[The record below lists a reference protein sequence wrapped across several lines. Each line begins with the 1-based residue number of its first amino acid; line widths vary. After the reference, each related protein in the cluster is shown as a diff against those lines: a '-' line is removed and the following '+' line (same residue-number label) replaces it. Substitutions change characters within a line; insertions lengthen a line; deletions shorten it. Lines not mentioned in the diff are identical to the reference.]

1 MRRISRFDRSR
12 LIKIAL
18 VLALL
23 SGIAASQARVISI
36 PRVVASVAPS
46 IGAPR
51 GAEISQEEFFEKK
64 IRPILAASCQRCH
77 NSRSKVAGL
86 DLTTAE
92 ALQRGGDSGPVI
104 NREKPEESRLL
115 KVIGYDSEMKMPP
128 SGKLKDHEIAALT
141 EWVKLGAP
149 WPGAVTAA
157 ASAVTPVAS
166 AITPVASAITPVASG
181 SRPKNPAARSFS
193 EEEKSFWAYQP
204 VRAVGAVSAQAQPPI
219 KDEAWAQSP
228 IDRFI
233 LRKLEEK
240 NLKPAPPADKL
251 TLLRRATFDLT
262 GLPPTEK
269 EMRDFLADQSPDAF
283 DKVVERLLA
292 SPRYGERWGRHWL
305 DVARY
310 ADSTG
315 NDEDHRYP
323 HAWKYRDYV
332 IESFNNDLP
341 YDQFVREQ
349 VAGDLL
355 PAKNPGEV
363 NRRGIIATGFLALGP
378 KAIAQQDKK
387 KMLYDVYDEQV
398 DVTTKAFLG
407 LTVSCARCH
416 DHKFDPIL
424 TKDYYAMIGMFAS
437 TRSFTNPDSHVSE
450 VLEKPLVPKEE
461 FERYKATKREHQEKE
476 RRLRLAIEEIL
487 DEVKERAVKENSS
500 RLADYFVAARKIY
513 TGEGQDGAT
522 LADVA
527 RQANLNEDALKGWV
541 KFLKPNEDVRGYLN
555 EWNNA
560 APGALAEV
568 ARVYQERFQTR
579 FAEWEKKTGKWREEY
594 RTALAEN
601 RSLPDRPNFE
611 AGDDRFFNDV
621 YFGGGPFAV
630 VTKDQKRFSPERW
643 SKLIALRKEQGEL
656 KKAAPAEP
664 EMACAI
670 EEGPPIEQK
679 VFIRGDYNNSGE
691 DAPKGFPTILA
702 RYDTKP
708 SFVGSGRLQFAEWLT
723 QPGHPLTA
731 RVMVNRIWQWHFG
744 EGLVRTPDNFG
755 KMGERPTHPE
765 LLDYLATQFIKN
777 GWSIKAMH
785 RMIML
790 SNAYRMSSI
799 NPNVT
804 EEADP
809 DNHFLTRFNRR
820 RLSIEEMR
828 DGLLAIDGTLDLTM
842 GGTLQTGRGTDGENN
857 QGRLSLNPEKLKRR
871 TVYLPLRRANLPTLL
886 NLFDFGDATTTSGK
900 RQLTNVA
907 TQALF
912 WLNSE
917 FLYEC
922 SQKVAKS
929 MLDRKELSDSA
940 RIETAYALILNRRP
954 DKDEIERASNY
965 IAGFKQK
972 FADENADQKA
982 WQSLLRVLMSS
993 NDFVYVD

>member
-1 MRRISRFDRSR
+1 VPFTKSFTKAS
-12 LIKIAL
+12 
-18 VLALL
+18 LAT
-23 SGIAASQARVISI
+23 ARGTDSS
-36 PRVVASVAPS
+36 A
-46 IGAPR
+46 
-51 GAEISQEEFFEKK
+51 QEEFFEKK
-64 IRPILAASCQRCH
+64 IRPIFAASCHRCH
-77 NSRSKVAGL
+77 NAESRVAGL

-92 ALQRGGDSGPVI
+92 AFHRGGDSGPVI

-115 KVIGYDSEMKMPP
+115 KVIGYNGEMKMPP

-141 EWVKLGAP
+141 EWVKMGAP
-149 WPGAVTAA
+149 WPGAAP
-157 ASAVTPVAS
+157 SATS
-166 AITPVASAITPVASG
+166 ESW
-181 SRPKNPAARSFS
+181 PKNPTARSFA
-193 EEEKSFWAYQP
+193 EEEKGFWAYQP
-204 VRAVGAVSAQAQPPI
+204 MKDVAPPQV
-219 KDEAWAQSP
+219 KNEAWAQSP

-233 LRKLEEK
+233 LRKLQK
-240 NLKPAPPADKL
+240 KRLKPAPPADKL

-262 GLPPTEK
+262 GLPPTES
-269 EMRDFLADQSPDAF
+269 EMRDFLADRSPDAF
-283 DKVVERLLA
+283 KKVVERLLA
-292 SPRYGERWGRHWL
+292 NPRYGERWGRHWL
-305 DVARY
+305 DVTRY

-341 YDQFVREQ
+341 YDQFIREQ

-355 PAKNPGEV
+355 PAKSPGEV

-424 TKDYYAMIGMFAS
+424 TKDYYAMIGIFAS
-437 TRSFTNPDSHVSE
+437 TRSFTNPESHVSV
-450 VLEKPLVPKEE
+450 VLEKPLAPKEE
-461 FERYKATKREHQEKE
+461 FERYKAARRDHQAKE
-476 RRLRLAIEEIL
+476 RRVRMAIEEIV
-487 DEVKERAVKENSS
+487 DEVKKRAVKESLP
-500 RLADYFVAARKIY
+500 RLADYFVAARKVY
-513 TGEGQDGAT
+513 HDGAP
-522 LADVA
+522 LADIA
-527 RQANLNEDALKGWV
+527 RQANLNEEALNRWV
-541 KFLKPNEDVRGYLN
+541 DFLKPSDEVRGYLN
-555 EWNNA
+555 EWDA
-560 APGALAEV
+560 APSGKLA
-568 ARVYQERFQTR
+568 ATAQSYQERFQKR
-579 FAEWEKKTGKWREEY
+579 FAEWEEKIGKWRAEY
-594 RTALAEN
+594 RKALAEN
-601 RSLPDRPNFE
+601 KHLPDKPTFE

-621 YFGGGPFAV
+621 YFAGGPFDV
-630 VTKDQKRFSPERW
+630 SGKDQKRFSSEQWAGLTSLHKER
-643 SKLIALRKEQGEL
+643 EEL
-656 KKAAPAEP
+656 KKSAPAEP

-670 EEGPPIEQK
+670 EDGDPVEQK
-679 VFIRGDYNNSGE
+679 VFIRGDYNNPGE
-691 DAPKGFPTILA
+691 AAPKGFPAILA

-708 SFVGSGRLQFAEWLT
+708 SFAGSGRLQLAEWLT
-723 QPGHPLTA
+723 QAGHPLTA

-765 LLDYLATQFIKN
+765 LLDYLATHFVKN

-790 SNAYRMSSI
+790 SSAYRMSSI
-799 NPNVT
+799 NPNIA

-809 DNHFLTRFNRR
+809 DNRLLTRFNRR
-820 RLSIEEMR
+820 RLSVEEIR

-857 QGRLSLNPEKLKRR
+857 QARLSLNPEKLKRR

-886 NLFDFGDATTTSGK
+886 NLFDFGDATTASGK

-912 WLNSE
+912 WLNSD
-917 FLYEC
+917 FLNERA
-922 SQKVAKS
+922 QGVAKS
-929 MLDRKELSDSA
+929 LLDQKEMSDAA
-940 RIETAYALILNRRP
+940 RIETAYARILNRRP
-954 DKDEIERASNY
+954 SKNEIDQALNY

-972 FADENADQKA
+972 FAGVKADHKA
-982 WQSLLRVLMSS
+982 WQSLCRVLMSS

>member
-1 MRRISRFDRSR
+1 M
-12 LIKIAL
+12 KIAL
-18 VLALL
+18 VFTLL
-23 SGIAASQARVISI
+23 SGLAASQARAVWG
-36 PRVVASVAPS
+36 RVDRAMSTVPAQA
-46 IGAPR
+46 A
-51 GAEISQEEFFEKK
+51 AQEEFFEKK
-64 IRPILAASCQRCH
+64 VRPIFAANCQRCH
-77 NSRSKVAGL
+77 NAKSKVAGL
-86 DLTTAE
+86 DLTTSE
-92 ALQRGGDSGPVI
+92 AFQRGGDSGPVI
-104 NREKPEESRLL
+104 NKENPEQSRLL
-115 KVIGYDSEMKMPP
+115 KVIGYDGEMKMPP
-128 SGKLKDHEIAALT
+128 SGKLKGHEIAALT
-141 EWVKLGAP
+141 EWVKMGAP
-149 WPGAVTAA
+149 WPGGATPTAPE
-157 ASAVTPVAS
+157 SW
-166 AITPVASAITPVASG
+166 
-181 SRPKNPAARSFS
+181 PKGPNARSFT
-193 EEEKSFWAYQP
+193 EEEKGFWAYQP
-204 VRAVGAVSAQAQPPI
+204 MKEVTPPQASSHV
-219 KDEAWAQSP
+219 KDETWAQSP

-240 NLKPAPPADKL
+240 NLQPAPPADKL
-251 TLLRRATFDLT
+251 TLLRRATLDLT
-262 GLPPTEK
+262 GLPPAEN
-269 EMRDFLADQSPDAF
+269 EIRDFLADRSPEAF
-283 DKVVERLLA
+283 NKVVERLLA

-341 YDQFVREQ
+341 YDQFIREQ

-355 PAKNPGEV
+355 PAKAGGEV

-437 TRSFTNPDSHVSE
+437 TRSFTNPESHVSA

-461 FERYKATKREHQEKE
+461 FERYKAASREHQAKE
-476 RRLRLAIEEIL
+476 RRIRIAIEEIV
-487 DEVKERAVKENSS
+487 DEVKEGAVKENWS
-500 RLADYFVAARKIY
+500 RLADYFVATREVY
-513 TGEGQDGAT
+513 QGGAP
-522 LADVA
+522 LAEVA
-527 RQANLNEDALKGWV
+527 RRANLNEEALRRWGD
-541 KFLKPNEDVRGYLN
+541 FLKPGDDVRGYLN
-555 EWNNA
+555 EWNDA
-560 APGALAEV
+560 AADKLA
-568 ARVYQERFQTR
+568 ATAQGYQDRFRKR
-579 FAEWEKKTGKWREEY
+579 FAEWEEKISKWRAEY
-594 RTALAEN
+594 RKALAEN
-601 RSLPDRPNFE
+601 KPLPDKPKFE

-621 YFGGGPFAV
+621 YFAGGPFDV
-630 VTKDQKRFSPERW
+630 SDKDQKRFSSEQWPR
-643 SKLIALRKEQGEL
+643 LTALHKEQAEL
-656 KKAAPAEP
+656 KKSAPGEP

-670 EEGPPIEQK
+670 EDGDQVEQK
-679 VFIRGDYNNSGE
+679 VFVRGDYNNPGE
-691 DAPKGFPTILA
+691 AAPRGFPAILA

-708 SFVGSGRLQFAEWLT
+708 SFVGSGRLQLAEWLT

-755 KMGERPTHPE
+755 KTGERPTHPE
-765 LLDYLATQFIKN
+765 LLDYLAAQFVKN
-777 GWSIKAMH
+777 GWSIKAMS

-790 SNAYRMSSI
+790 SSSYRMSSV
-799 NPNVT
+799 NPTVA

-809 DNHFLTRFNRR
+809 DNRLLTRFSRR
-820 RLSIEEMR
+820 RLSVEEMR

-857 QGRLSLNPEKLKRR
+857 QARLSLNPEKLKRR

-886 NLFDFGDATTTSGK
+886 NLFDFGDATTASGK

-917 FLYEC
+917 FLNERA
-922 SQKVAKS
+922 QIVAKS
-929 MLDRKELSDSA
+929 LLDQNEMSDAA
-940 RIETAYALILNRRP
+940 RTETAYARILNRRP
-954 DKDEIERASNY
+954 DKSEIDQALNY
-965 IAGFKQK
+965 VAGFKQK
-972 FADENADQKA
+972 FAGEKADQKA
-982 WQSLLRVLMSS
+982 WQSLCRVLMSS

>member
-1 MRRISRFDRSR
+1 MRRISISDTGG
-12 LIKIAL
+12 LTKIAL
-18 VLALL
+18 VFTLL
-23 SGIAASQARVISI
+23 SGLAASQARVVWG
-36 PRVVASVAPS
+36 RVDRAAAPVLVQ
-46 IGAPR
+46 A
-51 GAEISQEEFFEKK
+51 ATQEEFFEKK
-64 IRPILAASCQRCH
+64 IRPIFAANCQRCH
-77 NSRSKVAGL
+77 NAKSKVAGL

-92 ALQRGGDSGPVI
+92 SFRRGGDSGPVI
-104 NREKPEESRLL
+104 NKEKPEESRLL
-115 KVIGYDSEMKMPP
+115 KVIGYEGETKMPP
-128 SGKLKDHEIAALT
+128 AGKLKDHEIATLT
-141 EWVKLGAP
+141 EWVKMGAP
-149 WPGAVTAA
+149 WPGGIPPA
-157 ASAVTPVAS
+157 ASE
-166 AITPVASAITPVASG
+166 IL
-181 SRPKNPAARSFS
+181 PKSPNSRSFT
-193 EEEKSFWAYQP
+193 EVEKGFWAYQP
-204 VRAVGAVSAQAQPPI
+204 IKEVAPPQTTAQAPSQAG
-219 KDEAWAQSP
+219 DEAWAQSP

-233 LRKLEEK
+233 LRRLEES

-262 GLPPTEK
+262 GLPPTEN
-269 EMRDFLADQSPDAF
+269 EMREFLADRSPEAF
-283 DKVVERLLA
+283 KKVVERLLA

-341 YDQFVREQ
+341 YDQFIREQ
-349 VAGDLL
+349 LAGDLL
-355 PAKNPGEV
+355 PAKGGGEV

-437 TRSFTNPDSHVSE
+437 TRSFTNPDSHVSV
-450 VLEKPLVPKEE
+450 VLEKPLVPREE
-461 FERYKATKREHQEKE
+461 FERYKAARREHQAKE
-476 RRLRLAIEEIL
+476 LRVRIAIEEII
-487 DEVKERAVKENSS
+487 DEVKESAVKESS
-500 RLADYFVAARKIY
+500 RRLADYFVAARKVY
-513 TGEGQDGAT
+513 KGEGQDGAP

-527 RQANLNEDALKGWV
+527 SRANLNEEALRRWV
-541 KFLKPNEDVRGYLN
+541 DFLKPGDDVRGYLN

-560 APGALAEV
+560 TPDKLA
-568 ARVYQERFQTR
+568 ATAQGYQERFQKR
-579 FAEWEKKTGKWREEY
+579 FAEWEEKISKWRAEY
-594 RTALAEN
+594 RKALAEN
-601 RSLPDRPNFE
+601 KPLPDKPKFE

-621 YFGGGPFAV
+621 YFEGGPFV
-630 VTKDQKRFSPERW
+630 PGGKDQKRFSSEQW
-643 SKLIALRKEQGEL
+643 SRLTALRKEQEEL
-656 KKAAPAEP
+656 KKSAPTEP

-670 EEGPPIEQK
+670 EDGDSVEQK
-679 VFIRGDYNNSGE
+679 VFVRGDYNNPGE
-691 DAPKGFPTILA
+691 AAPRGFPAILA

-708 SFVGSGRLQFAEWLT
+708 SFAGSGRLQFAEWLT
-723 QPGHPLTA
+723 QPGHPMTA

-765 LLDYLATQFIKN
+765 LLDYLAAQFVKS

-790 SNAYRMSSI
+790 SNAYRMSSV
-799 NPNVT
+799 NQNVA
-804 EEADP
+804 EDADP
-809 DNHFLTRFNRR
+809 DDRLLTRFNRR
-820 RLSIEEMR
+820 RLSVEEMR

-857 QGRLSLNPEKLKRR
+857 QARLSLNPEKLKRR

-886 NLFDFGDATTTSGK
+886 NLFDFGDATTVSGK

-917 FLYEC
+917 FLNERA
-922 SQKVAKS
+922 QNVAQS
-929 MLDRKELSDSA
+929 LLDLKEANVAA
-940 RIETAYALILNRRP
+940 RLETAYARILNRRP
-954 DKDEIERASNY
+954 DKDEVDQALSY

-972 FADENADQKA
+972 FAGEKADQKA
-982 WQSLLRVLMSS
+982 WQSLCRVLMSS